1 MLYFEIAAETVLLF
15 AFFFGA
21 VKLWRKGK
29 PLYFQIIIA
38 AIGCYALYQL
48 FMIVV
53 TFCDFTETYFNDGYF
68 GLLGCYWLLF
78 CANRGAVE
86 KLFDK
91 PKTKYTVISILAGV
105 WMLALSTVIGIF
117 NFDGPK
123 VTFFLFILQQ
133 IPACFVVYFNIKHL
147 FTPVDEL
154 GLIKGLR
161 LTDIFSMTFCITCL
175 LDIAAWIN
183 PSVISGIAD
192 IVLAFVAMMLAFS
205 AVKRAE
211 KWSF

>member
-15 AFFFGA
+15 TFFFGA

-48 FMIVV
+48 FVIVV
-53 TFCDFTETYFNDGYF
+53 TFCDFAETYFNDGFF
-68 GLLGCYWLLF
+68 GLLGCNCFLL
-78 CANRGAVE
+78 CANHGAVE

-91 PKTKYTVISILAGV
+91 PKKKYTVISILAEV
-105 WMLALSTVIGIF
+105 LMLALSIVIAVFYFEKIQI
-117 NFDGPK
+117 
-123 VTFFLFILQQ
+123 TFFLFILQQ
-133 IPACFVVYFNIKHL
+133 IPACLVIGYNIRHL

-161 LTDIFSMTFCITCL
+161 LTDIFSMTFCITGT

-183 PSVISGIAD
+183 PGVISGIAD
-192 IVLAFVAMMLAFS
+192 LVLAFVAVALMFS
-205 AVKRAE
+205 AVKGAE